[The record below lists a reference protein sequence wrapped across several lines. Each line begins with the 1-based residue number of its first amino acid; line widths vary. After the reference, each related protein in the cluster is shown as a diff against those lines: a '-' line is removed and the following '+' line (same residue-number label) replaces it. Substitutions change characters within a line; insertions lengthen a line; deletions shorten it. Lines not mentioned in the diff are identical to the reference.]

1 VTRQLLI
8 TNKLRLVT
16 SRLLESIQEELED
29 FEQLEIKAHKSDIE
43 LFVDRQIR
51 KNKNLRQI
59 VQKITTLREDIKEG
73 VAKTAENMYFF
84 PRHLIRLER
93 SMQSKC

>member
-1 VTRQLLI
+1 M
-8 TNKLRLVT
+8 VT

-51 KNKNLRQI
+51 KNKNLRRI
-59 VQKITTLREDIKEG
+59 VQKKPTLREDIKEE
-73 VAKTAENMYFF
+73 VVKTAENVYFL
-84 PRHLIRLER
+84 PHHLSRLER